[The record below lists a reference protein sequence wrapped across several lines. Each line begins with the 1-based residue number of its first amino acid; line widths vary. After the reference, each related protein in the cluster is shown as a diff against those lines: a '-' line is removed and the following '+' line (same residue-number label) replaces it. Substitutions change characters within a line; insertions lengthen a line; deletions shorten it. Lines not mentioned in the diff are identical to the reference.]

1 MSAKARVDN
10 SGDRNT
16 AQCTRPALTTVP
28 KIVPILMF
36 VPKFFVS
43 TSIDP
48 GKEGCVMINQR
59 LQ

>member
-36 VPKFFVS
+36 VPKFGS